1 MIIYISSSYYPSV
14 EANLVHVLNQVYSFK
29 RMNYKIKLVLVSKL
43 NRAQIIENI
52 VSNYGLYFHS
62 SDFIIFKSKSSRFKE
77 LKSFLVGFF
86 YVCYN
91 FNKVDF
97 IISRNLFFSFFFKC
111 PNLISEFHTL
121 YNTKLRG
128 YFQRKI
134 INRKYQK
141 NIFISRRLYYYLSLK
156 QDISNYLIL
165 HDAAVDSEEICTL
178 SNIDRKY
185 VSSFFLKEQFLCLY
199 SGSLH
204 KGRGIELIVDLAN
217 QNPEINFLVIGQ
229 LNSSY
234 SFVNSGNIYFLGYV
248 PYIEISSYLKAS
260 DVLLMPYQNKVSI
273 NVKGQ
278 DTSKWMSPL
287 KLFEY
292 MSVNK
297 PILSSN
303 LPVLREV
310 LRSNYNCKL
319 VKYNS
324 VSDWNCALNL
334 LKNNAEF
341 SKELSNNAYLDF
353 KTNYT
358 WDIRAMKIYNYFYE
372 K

>member
-29 RMNYKIKLVLVSKL
+29 RMNYKIKLVIVSKL
-43 NRAQIIENI
+43 NRNQIIESI
-52 VSNYGLYFHS
+52 ISNYGLHFHS
-62 SDFIIFKSKSSRFKE
+62 SDFIIFKSQNSKFKE
-77 LKSFLVGFF
+77 LKSFLIGILYVF
-86 YVCYN
+86 YNYN
-91 FNKVDF
+91 RIEF
-97 IISRNLFFSFFFKC
+97 IHSRNLLFSFFYKGA
-111 PNLISEFHTL
+111 NLISEFHTIH
-121 YNTKLRG
+121 NTKLRW

-134 INRKYQK
+134 INREFQR
-141 NIFISRRLYYYLSLK
+141 NIFISKRLYYFLSMK
-156 QDISNYLIL
+156 QKISNYLIL
-165 HDAAVDSEEICTL
+165 HDAAVNTEEIC
-178 SNIDRKY
+178 SISKINRNYI
-185 VSSFFLKEQFLCLY
+185 SSLFLNDQFLCLY

-204 KGRGIELIVDLAN
+204 KGRGIELIVNLAKL
-217 QNPEINFLVIGQ
+217 NPEINFLIIGQ
-229 LNSSY
+229 LNSSN
-234 SFVNSGNIYFLGYV
+234 SFVNSDNLYFLGYV
-248 PYIEISSYLKAS
+248 PYIEIRDYLKAS

-297 PILSSN
+297 PIISSN

-310 LRSNYNCKL
+310 LKSNYNCKL

-324 VSDWNCALNL
+324 VSDWNDAINY
-334 LKNNAEF
+334 LKFNRDVSN
-341 SKELSNNAYLDF
+341 KLSNNAYLDF

-358 WDIRAMKIYNYFYE
+358 WDIRALKIYSYFYE